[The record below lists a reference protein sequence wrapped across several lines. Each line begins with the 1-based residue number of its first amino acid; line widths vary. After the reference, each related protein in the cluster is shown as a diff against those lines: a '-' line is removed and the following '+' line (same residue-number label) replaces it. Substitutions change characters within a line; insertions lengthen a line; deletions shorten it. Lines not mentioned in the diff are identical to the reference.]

1 MDTSPADWHSV
12 GEGVKGGNELFCGDL
27 DVGTGDCD
35 LIVLAEEPEYGGLG
49 GTGGQSNFPTV
60 SENCV
65 LLTSFTLSRLQL
77 LKVGL
82 TMLVYKHIDR
92 HASITAHWV
101 TTHHNTTDYVD

>member
-1 MDTSPADWHSV
+1 MGERISAIPHWSSV
-12 GEGVKGGNELFCGDL
+12 
-27 DVGTGDCD
+27 
-35 LIVLAEEPEYGGLG
+35 LIGLPEYGGLG

-65 LLTSFTLSRLQL
+65 LLTSFTLSRLRL
-77 LKVGL
+77 LKVVL

-101 TTHHNTTDYVD
+101 TTQHIRTQQMM